1 MSRAAM
7 WEEIV
12 KLKGVADVTTQT
24 YIDELESLIT
34 AMEDEGLPLPV
45 ATKIIRGIWGSSSRA
60 NSLIVQLSE
69 CFPETNKSVVL
80 YAGLP
85 VEEARKQLGELKETR
100 EYFEVIYAYIDQV
113 VNTTM
118 KELLAADFTVESQER
133 LNEFRCE
140 VLKYTAYTGDYFYE
154 AEQKLKDGSLTSWD
168 QLNRVPDIVIN
179 GDYLFVNEFKDIM
192 AKAHSSYLEGT
203 FKPDLKLTGYSL
215 KDFSWRTSDMC
226 NKLKLPFMFAE
237 YLNLKYPGTPME
249 QPAE

>member
-12 KLKGVADVTTQT
+12 KLKGVAEVTTQT

-34 AMEDEGLPLPV
+34 AMEDDGLPLPV
-45 ATKIIRGIWGSSSRA
+45 ATKIIRGIWGNSSRA
-60 NSLIVQLSE
+60 NAMMVQLSE

-85 VEEARKQLGELKETR
+85 VDEARKQLGQLKETR
-100 EYFEVIYAYIDQV
+100 EYFELVYTYIDQV
-113 VNTTM
+113 VNLTM
-118 KELLAADFTVESQER
+118 KELLEAEFTVENQSL

-140 VLKYTAYTGDYFYE
+140 VLKYVAYTGDYFYE
-154 AEQKLKDGSLTSWD
+154 AEQKLKDGSLTSWA
-168 QLNRVPDIVIN
+168 QLNRVPDVVIS
-179 GDYLFVNEFKDIM
+179 GDYLFVNEFKKTL
-192 AKAHSSYLEGT
+192 AEAHTNYLEGT
-203 FKPDLKLTGYSL
+203 FKPDLKMSGYSL

-237 YLNLKYPGTPME
+237 YLNLKYPGTPLD

>member
-1 MSRAAM
+1 M
-7 WEEIV
+7 WEEVV
-12 KLKGVADVTTQT
+12 KLKGVAEVTTQT
-24 YIDELESLIT
+24 YIDELESLIS
-34 AMEDEGLPLPV
+34 AMEDDGLPLPV
-45 ATKIIRGIWGSSSRA
+45 ATKIIRGIWGNTSRA
-60 NSLIVQLSE
+60 NALLVQLSE

-85 VEEARKQLGELKETR
+85 ADEARKQLGELEETR
-100 EYFEVIYAYIDQV
+100 EYFKLIYDYINEVVD
-113 VNTTM
+113 TTF
-118 KELLAADFTVESQER
+118 KTLLAAEFTVESQEC

-140 VLKYTAYTGDYFYE
+140 VLKYVAYTGDYFYE

-179 GDYLFVNEFKDIM
+179 GDYMFVMDFKESL
-192 AKAHSSYLEGT
+192 AKAHVEYLKGT
-203 FKPDLKLTGYSL
+203 FHPDLRSSGYSL

-237 YLNLKYPGTPME
+237 YLNLKYPGTPLE

>member
-1 MSRAAM
+1 M
-7 WEEIV
+7 WEEVV
-12 KLKGVADVTTQT
+12 KLKGVAEVTTQT
-24 YIDELESLIT
+24 YIDELESLIS
-34 AMEDEGLPLPV
+34 AMEDDGLPLTV
-45 ATKIIRGIWGSSSRA
+45 ATKIIRGIWGNTSRA
-60 NSLIVQLSE
+60 NALLVQLSE

-85 VEEARKQLGELKETR
+85 ADEARKQLGELEETR
-100 EYFEVIYAYIDQV
+100 EYFKVIYDYINEV
-113 VNTTM
+113 VDTTF
-118 KELLAADFTVESQER
+118 KTLLAAEFTVESQDC

-140 VLKYTAYTGDYFYE
+140 VLKYVAYTGDYFYE

-179 GDYLFVNEFKDIM
+179 GDYMFVTDFKESL
-192 AKAHSSYLEGT
+192 AKAHVEYLKGT
-203 FKPDLKLTGYSL
+203 FHPDLRSSGYSL

-237 YLNLKYPGTPME
+237 YLNSKYPGTPLE

>member
-1 MSRAAM
+1 M
-7 WEEIV
+7 WEEVV
-12 KLKGVADVTTQT
+12 KLKGVVEVTTQT
-24 YIDELESLIT
+24 YIDELESLIS

-45 ATKIIRGIWGSSSRA
+45 ATKIIRGIWGNGSRA
-60 NSLIVQLSE
+60 NALMVQLSE

-80 YAGLP
+80 YASLP
-85 VEEARKQLGELKETR
+85 ADEARKQLGQLEETR
-100 EYFEVIYAYIDQV
+100 EYFKLIYDYIQEV
-113 VNTTM
+113 VNATM
-118 KELLAADFTVESQER
+118 QELLAADFTVEHQER

-140 VLKYTAYTGDYFYE
+140 VLKYVSYTGDYFYD

-179 GDYLFVNEFKDIM
+179 GDYLFVTEFKEVM
-192 AKAHSSYLEGT
+192 AKAHVDYLKGT
-203 FKPDLKLTGYSL
+203 FHPDLRESGYSL

-237 YLNLKYPGTPME
+237 YLNLKYPGTPLE

>member
-12 KLKGVADVTTQT
+12 KLKGVAEVTTQT

-34 AMEDEGLPLPV
+34 AMEDDGLPLPV
-45 ATKIIRGIWGSSSRA
+45 ATKIIRGIWGNSSRA
-60 NSLIVQLSE
+60 NSLMVQLSE

-85 VEEARKQLGELKETR
+85 VEEARKQLGELEETR
-100 EYFEVIYAYIDQV
+100 QYFKLIYDYIHEVVD
-113 VNTTM
+113 NTM
-118 KELLAADFTVESQER
+118 LRLLEAEFTVENQAI

-140 VLKYTAYTGDYFYE
+140 VLKYVAYTGDYFYE
-154 AEQKLKDGSLTSWD
+154 AEQQLKDGSLTTWD
-168 QLNRVPDIVIN
+168 QLNRVPDMVIN
-179 GDYLFVNEFKDIM
+179 GDYLFVNEFKTTL
-192 AKAHSSYLEGT
+192 AKAHVDYLKGT
-203 FKPDLKLTGYSL
+203 FHPDLKLSGYSL

-226 NKLKLPFMFAE
+226 NKLKLPFLFAE
-237 YLNLKYPGTPME
+237 FLNQKYPAAELG